1 MRSTDARWHLAVE
14 ALARMP
20 ELAHR
25 LVEVHQADA
34 RGYCRGCMAPGGTLF
49 VRWPCGLHRLATA
62 ASAAGAPAALPADG
76 PAQAPEPE
84 PEPSLGGG
92 RRSAFGPGRRI
103 GFGPHRQWPPSP
115 RPEAPPEA
123 AAGSGG

>member
-34 RGYCRGCMAPGGTLF
+34 KGYCRGCMAPGGTLF
-49 VRWPCGLHRLATA
+49 VRWPCGLYRLATA
-62 ASAAGAPAALPADG
+62 ASAAGAPAAPPADG
-76 PAQAPEPE
+76 PAQEPE
-84 PEPSLGGG
+84 REPSIGGG
-92 RRSAFGPGRRI
+92 HRSALGPGRRI